1 MSGMSIGGLDVHRNY
16 PTFISDVGK
25 ELRLRPEEQRIV
37 GHANPF
43 TWVGWS
49 LGALSGDELIPY
61 LPTDDP
67 AIQPGAEA
75 APFFGGE
82 TTYEG
87 IRVLDPQQGEL
98 ARRVDALYVS
108 KNPSASERLAR
119 LGKRAAEWTGLV
131 GEAVGLE
138 SELWKSI
145 MPRFPQALIEMN
157 KVTNGP
163 AVMFSDAKGFRFPV
177 EGPLDT
183 VMNFGPGLAGAAQF
197 NGLRNQSKTVH
208 FVSGGKGAHFVNAW
222 IDMNARG
229 AVLGIEAARRDP
241 RLAARLA
248 PGLNPHTVRFPEAR
262 YHTDGI
268 AAAIGRL
275 PTKTTVDLMIL
286 SAVHSAGTKECR
298 AAVEGA
304 ASYLR
309 PGGLF
314 VVKAP
319 NVSLGDEGGMD
330 RISEQAVPLLG
341 SPVAQGECGT
351 LQQRIDPTQP
361 LERPA
366 SFAIYQR

>member
-1 MSGMSIGGLDVHRNY
+1 MSIGGLDVHRNY
-16 PTFISDVGK
+16 PTFIRDVGR

-37 GHANPF
+37 GRANPF
-43 TWVGWS
+43 TWVVWGI
-49 LGALSGDELIPY
+49 GTLSGDELMPY

-67 AIQPGAEA
+67 AIQPGTEA

-82 TTYEG
+82 ITHEDM
-87 IRVLDPQQGEL
+87 RVLDPRRGEL
-98 ARRVDALYVS
+98 ARRVDALYTS
-108 KNPSASERLAR
+108 KNPNASDRLAR
-119 LGKRAAEWTGLV
+119 LGKLAAEWTGRV
-131 GEAVGLE
+131 GQAVGLE
-138 SELWKSI
+138 SELWRSI
-145 MPRFPQALIEMN
+145 MPRVPQTLIEMN
-157 KVTNGP
+157 RVTNGL
-163 AVMFSDAKGFRFPV
+163 AVMFTKAKGFRFPV

-183 VMNFGPGLAGAAQF
+183 VMNFGPGLAGAMQF

-222 IDMNARG
+222 IDINARS
-229 AVLGIEAARRDP
+229 AVLGVEAARRDP
-241 RLAARLA
+241 RLAATL
-248 PGLNPHTVRFPEAR
+248 PPDFNPHTIRFPEAR
-262 YHTDGI
+262 YHTNGI
-268 AAAIGRL
+268 ASAIGNL

-304 ASYLR
+304 ANYLR

-341 SPVAQGECGT
+341 SPVAQGDCGV
-351 LQQRIDPTQP
+351 LQQHIDPTQP

-366 SFAIYQR
+366 SFAIYQQG